1 MYLEWMNK
9 GTEHDMFFPLTGLK
23 ELAVITEFIGK
34 HAII

>member
-9 GTEHDMFFPLTGLK
+9 GMEHDMSFLLTGLK
-23 ELAVITEFIGK
+23 ELAVITEFIDK